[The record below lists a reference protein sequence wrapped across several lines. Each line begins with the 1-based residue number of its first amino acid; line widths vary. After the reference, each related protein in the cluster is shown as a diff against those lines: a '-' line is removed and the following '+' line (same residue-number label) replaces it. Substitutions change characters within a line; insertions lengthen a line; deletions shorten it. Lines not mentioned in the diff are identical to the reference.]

1 MQRFTRKNGRIP
13 VESEVDREVERREL
27 ATTGSL
33 LAPYCDCE
41 SRRGTN
47 WSFFPCISH
56 DISSYLLQCTTCRYL
71 IPHAFKTSTSGAVRS
86 VLNSQF
92 TNHKSQFTTHNSRLY
107 IGGHVFRNETA
118 SSLYLD
124 DGVCTEGGDGQN
136 GHLSKQAGDIGCR
149 QPQAGHEIPYMYY
162 HLPVGSSSTHMQVHV
177 AVRIILLGA
186 SSPSP
191 SFQHLPIP
199 SS

>member
-13 VESEVDREVERREL
+13 VKSEVDREVERREL

-33 LAPYCDCE
+33 LAPYCE

-118 SSLYLD
+118 YTLMTMFVQRIQVQVASRQATLDAGSLRQDTGYLT
-124 DGVCTEGGDGQN
+124 CTTTY
-136 GHLSKQAGDIGCR
+136 
-149 QPQAGHEIPYMYY
+149 P
-162 HLPVGSSSTHMQVHV
+162 
-177 AVRIILLGA
+177 
-186 SSPSP
+186 
-191 SFQHLPIP
+191 
-199 SS
+199 

>member
-118 SSLYLD
+118 YTLMTMF
-124 DGVCTEGGDGQN
+124 VQR
-136 GHLSKQAGDIGCR
+136 I
-149 QPQAGHEIPYMYY
+149 
-162 HLPVGSSSTHMQVHV
+162 QVHV
-177 AVRIILLGA
+177 ASRQATLDAGSLRQDTRYLTCTTTY
-186 SSPSP
+186 P
-191 SFQHLPIP
+191 
-199 SS
+199 